1 LHYGNEEKK
10 MKKRIPEIMIIL
22 LLITVSLCG
31 VLSLDFSNA
40 YSYINQY
47 GDEVKLFGS
56 GIYKDDSYFKAPIFI
71 GSDLCVLFFLVPLF
85 LISLI
90 RDLRASIANTQL
102 RLVSIEAISLYYAVS
117 LCIGVKYNRIFVI
130 YVILF
135 SLLFFTLIKRMRDL
149 SANNYSYEMKKSDAA
164 FLIFS
169 GISLCLAWWP
179 DIIPTIINGTSL
191 SLIENYT
198 TEPTYVLDLGI
209 ISPLCF
215 ISLFLLKKK
224 DSFGLVLY
232 AILLQSIIVVAVMMI
247 TQSAVQFASGAEIP
261 LPALVSKSI
270 IFVILGLFALALDRR
285 RQHQTLARA

>member
-1 LHYGNEEKK
+1 
-10 MKKRIPEIMIIL
+10 MKKKIPELIIIL
-22 LLITVSLCG
+22 LLIIVSLCG
-31 VLSLDFSNA
+31 ILSLDFSNA
-40 YSYINQY
+40 WSYINQY

-85 LISLI
+85 VISLI
-90 RDLRASIANTQL
+90 KDLRASTAKTQL

-117 LCIGVKYNRIFVI
+117 LCIGVKYNRIFVL

-149 SANNYSYEMKKSDAA
+149 SANNYSYEMKKSDAV

-169 GISLCLAWWP
+169 GVSLCVAWWP
-179 DIIPTIINGTSL
+179 DIIPTILNGTSL

-215 ISLFLLKKK
+215 IALFLLRKK

-247 TQSAVQFASGAEIP
+247 TQSAIQFASGAEIP
-261 LPALVSKSI
+261 LPALVSKSL

>member
-1 LHYGNEEKK
+1 
-10 MKKRIPEIMIIL
+10 MKKKIPELIIIL
-22 LLITVSLCG
+22 LLIIVSLCG

-40 YSYINQY
+40 WSYINQY

-85 LISLI
+85 VISLI
-90 RDLRASIANTQL
+90 KDLRASTAKTQL

-117 LCIGVKYNRIFVI
+117 MCIGVKYNRIFVL

-149 SANNYSYEMKKSDAA
+149 SANNYFYKMKKSDAA

-179 DIIPTIINGTSL
+179 DIIPTILNGTSL
-191 SLIENYT
+191 NLIENYT

-247 TQSAVQFASGAEIP
+247 TQSAVQFASGVEIP

-270 IFVILGLFALALDRR
+270 IFVILGIFALALDRR

>member
-1 LHYGNEEKK
+1 
-10 MKKRIPEIMIIL
+10 MSKKRIPEIIIIL
-22 LLITVSLCG
+22 LLIIISLCG
-31 VLSLDFSNA
+31 ILSLDFSKV

-71 GSDLCVLFFLVPLF
+71 GTDLCVLFFGVPLF
-85 LISLI
+85 IISLI
-90 RDLRASIANTQL
+90 KDFRNSTENTQL

-117 LCIGVKYNRIFVI
+117 LCFGVKYNRIFVL

-135 SLLFFTLIKRMRDL
+135 SLLFFTLIKRMRNL
-149 SANNYSYEMKKSDAA
+149 SRYNYSFEMKKSDTA

-179 DIIPTIINGTSL
+179 DIIPTIINKTSL
-191 SLIENYT
+191 KLIENYT

-215 ISLFLLKKK
+215 ISLFLMRKN
-224 DSFGLVLY
+224 DSFGVILY
-232 AILLQSIIVVAVMMI
+232 AILLQSIMIVAVMMI
-247 TQSAVQFASGAEIP
+247 TQSAVQFASGTDIP
-261 LPALVSKSI
+261 LPALISKSI
-270 IFVILGLFALALDRR
+270 IFIILGLFAAALDRR
-285 RQHQTLARA
+285 RKP

>member
-1 LHYGNEEKK
+1 
-10 MKKRIPEIMIIL
+10 MKKRIPEIIIIL

-85 LISLI
+85 AISLI
-90 RDLRASIANTQL
+90 KDFRNSSSNTQL
-102 RLVSIEAISLYYAVS
+102 RLVSIESISLYYAVS
-117 LCIGVKYNRIFVI
+117 LCIGVKYNRFFVL
-130 YVILF
+130 YVLLF
-135 SLLFFTLIKRMRDL
+135 SLLLFTLIKRMRNL
-149 SANNYSYEMKKSDAA
+149 SRYNYSFEMKRSDAA
-164 FLIFS
+164 FLVFS
-169 GISLCLAWWP
+169 GISLCVAWWP
-179 DIIPTIINGTSL
+179 DIIPTILNGTSL
-191 SLIENYT
+191 KLIENYT

-215 ISLFLLKKK
+215 ISLILMRKK

-232 AILLQSIIVVAVMMI
+232 AVLLQSIIVVAVMMI

-261 LPALVSKSI
+261 LPALLSKSI
-270 IFVILGLFALALDRR
+270 IFVILGIVAIALDRR
-285 RQHQTLARA
+285 RVN

>member
-1 LHYGNEEKK
+1 
-10 MKKRIPEIMIIL
+10 
-22 LLITVSLCG
+22 
-31 VLSLDFSNA
+31 
-40 YSYINQY
+40 
-47 GDEVKLFGS
+47 
-56 GIYKDDSYFKAPIFI
+56 
-71 GSDLCVLFFLVPLF
+71 
-85 LISLI
+85 
-90 RDLRASIANTQL
+90 
-102 RLVSIEAISLYYAVS
+102 
-117 LCIGVKYNRIFVI
+117 
-130 YVILF
+130 
-135 SLLFFTLIKRMRDL
+135 MRDL

-169 GISLCLAWWP
+169 GVSLCVAWWP
-179 DIIPTIINGTSL
+179 DIIPTILNGTSL

-215 ISLFLLKKK
+215 ISLILLKKK

-261 LPALVSKSI
+261 LPALVSKSL
-270 IFVILGLFALALDRR
+270 IFVILGLFALALDLR

>member
-1 LHYGNEEKK
+1 
-10 MKKRIPEIMIIL
+10 MKKKIPELIIIL
-22 LLITVSLCG
+22 LLIIVSLCG
-31 VLSLDFSNA
+31 ILSLDFSNA
-40 YSYINQY
+40 WSYINQY

-85 LISLI
+85 VISVI
-90 RDLRASIANTQL
+90 KDLRASTAKTQL

-117 LCIGVKYNRIFVI
+117 LCIGVKYNRIFVL

-169 GISLCLAWWP
+169 GVSLCVAWWP
-179 DIIPTIINGTSL
+179 DIIPTILNGTSL

-215 ISLFLLKKK
+215 IALFLLRKK

-261 LPALVSKSI
+261 LPALVSKSL

>member
-1 LHYGNEEKK
+1 
-10 MKKRIPEIMIIL
+10 MSKKRIPEIIIIL
-22 LLITVSLCG
+22 LLIIISLCG
-31 VLSLDFSNA
+31 ILSLDFSKV

-71 GSDLCVLFFLVPLF
+71 GTDLCVLFFGVPLF
-85 LISLI
+85 IISLI
-90 RDLRASIANTQL
+90 KDFRNSTENTQL

-117 LCIGVKYNRIFVI
+117 LCFGVKYNRIFVL

-135 SLLFFTLIKRMRDL
+135 SLLFFTLIKRMRNL
-149 SANNYSYEMKKSDAA
+149 SRYNYSFEMKKSDTA

-179 DIIPTIINGTSL
+179 DIIPTIINKTSL
-191 SLIENYT
+191 KLIENYT

-215 ISLFLLKKK
+215 ISLILMKKK
-224 DSFGLVLY
+224 DSFGVVLY

-247 TQSAVQFASGAEIP
+247 TQSAVQFASGVEIP
-261 LPALVSKSI
+261 LPALISKSI
-270 IFVILGLFALALDRR
+270 IFVILGLFAIALDRR
-285 RQHQTLARA
+285 RINQNENKEI

>member
-1 LHYGNEEKK
+1 
-10 MKKRIPEIMIIL
+10 MKKKIPELIIIL
-22 LLITVSLCG
+22 LLIIVSLCG
-31 VLSLDFSNA
+31 ILSLDFSNA
-40 YSYINQY
+40 WSYINQY

-85 LISLI
+85 VISLI
-90 RDLRASIANTQL
+90 KDLRASTAKTQL

-117 LCIGVKYNRIFVI
+117 LCIGVKYNRIFVL

-179 DIIPTIINGTSL
+179 DIIPTILNGTSL

-215 ISLFLLKKK
+215 ISLILLKKK